1 MLALK
6 PIGLHVTGDRN
17 NWTRSNSRAGYP
29 PPQRAC
35 RSSQRAGR
43 HCLDSLWSS
52 VEAQSAGQAPVLGG
66 QTLGPILSLPG
77 WDTWIQNG
85 QIVPLYEG
93 EIALLN
99 SIAGTPVFGDAAET
113 RAREVAAQ
121 VQAMQ
126 PNAEPAYVT
135 AFLTFAGLQNTN
147 VFRQWHEASY
157 AKHSGKD
164 RIPIWR

>member
-1 MLALK
+1 
-6 PIGLHVTGDRN
+6 
-17 NWTRSNSRAGYP
+17 
-29 PPQRAC
+29 
-35 RSSQRAGR
+35 
-43 HCLDSLWSS
+43 
-52 VEAQSAGQAPVLGG
+52 VLGA

-99 SIAGTPVFGDAAET
+99 SFAGIRVGGDAAEA

-121 VQAMQ
+121 VRAMQ

-135 AFLTFAGLQNTN
+135 AFLTFAGLQNSN

-157 AKHSGKD
+157 EKHKGKTDYPSGD
-164 RIPIWR
+164 DPYVWESFVCRLRARQTESTE